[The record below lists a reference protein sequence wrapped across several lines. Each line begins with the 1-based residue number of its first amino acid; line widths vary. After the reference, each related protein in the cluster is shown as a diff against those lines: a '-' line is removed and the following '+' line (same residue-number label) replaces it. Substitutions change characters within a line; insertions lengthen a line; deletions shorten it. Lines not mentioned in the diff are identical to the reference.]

1 VNLPA
6 DRPFLLLTAGGPIT
20 PVMKAAPMTP
30 TEPQPDLSGLTF
42 EKALAELESI
52 VQRLEQ
58 GKVDLEESI
67 AIYERGEALK
77 THCQALLERADARI
91 EKITV
96 GPNGQAAGT
105 TPLDVE
111 A

>member
-1 VNLPA
+1 
-6 DRPFLLLTAGGPIT
+6 
-20 PVMKAAPMTP
+20 MKAAPMTP

-58 GKVDLEESI
+58 GKVELEESI

-96 GPNGQAAGT
+96 GPNRQAAGT

-111 A
+111 P

>member
-1 VNLPA
+1 
-6 DRPFLLLTAGGPIT
+6 
-20 PVMKAAPMTP
+20 MKAGPMATS
-30 TEPQPDLSGLTF
+30 EPHSDISGLTF

-77 THCQALLERADARI
+77 KHCEQLLKKAEARI
-91 EKITV
+91 EKITIS
-96 GPNGQAAGT
+96 PDGQAAGT

-111 A
+111 P

>member
-1 VNLPA
+1 
-6 DRPFLLLTAGGPIT
+6 
-20 PVMKAAPMTP
+20 MKAAPMTS
-30 TEPQPDLSGLTF
+30 TESSSDTAGLTF

-67 AIYERGEALK
+67 TIYERGEALK
-77 THCQALLERADARI
+77 KHCQALLERAEARI

-96 GPNGQAAGT
+96 GPDGQATGT

-111 A
+111 S

>member
-1 VNLPA
+1 
-6 DRPFLLLTAGGPIT
+6 
-20 PVMKAAPMTP
+20 MKAAAMTGSDP
-30 TEPQPDLSGLTF
+30 HADVASLPF
-42 EKALAELESI
+42 EKALAELEAI

-91 EKITV
+91 QKITT
-96 GPNGQAAGT
+96 GSDGQAAGAM
-105 TPLDVE
+105 PLDVE
-111 A
+111 S

>member
-1 VNLPA
+1 MEP
-6 DRPFLLLTAGGPIT
+6 RPPTT
-20 PVMKAAPMTP
+20 
-30 TEPQPDLSGLTF
+30 TEPHSDIAALTF
-42 EKALAELESI
+42 EKALAELEGI

-67 AIYERGEALK
+67 TIYERGEALK
-77 THCQALLERADARI
+77 KHCQTLLERADARI

-96 GPNGQAAGT
+96 GPDGRATGT

-111 A
+111 S

>member
-1 VNLPA
+1 M
-6 DRPFLLLTAGGPIT
+6 TA
-20 PVMKAAPMTP
+20 
-30 TEPQPDLSGLTF
+30 TESASDTAGLTF

-67 AIYERGEALK
+67 TIYERGEALK
-77 THCQALLERADARI
+77 KHCQALLERAEARI

-96 GPNGQAAGT
+96 GPDGQATGT

-111 A
+111 S

>member
-1 VNLPA
+1 
-6 DRPFLLLTAGGPIT
+6 
-20 PVMKAAPMTP
+20 MKAAPMTTTDSP
-30 TEPQPDLSGLTF
+30 SDIAGLTF

-77 THCQALLERADARI
+77 THCQSLLERADARI

-96 GPNGQAAGT
+96 GPDGRAAGT

-111 A
+111 S

>member
-1 VNLPA
+1 
-6 DRPFLLLTAGGPIT
+6 
-20 PVMKAAPMTP
+20 MKAAPSTP
-30 TEPQPDLSGLTF
+30 TEAPSDIAGLTF

-67 AIYERGEALK
+67 TIYERGEALK
-77 THCQALLERADARI
+77 KHCQTLLERADARI

-96 GPNGQAAGT
+96 GPDGRAAGT

-111 A
+111 S

>member
-1 VNLPA
+1 M
-6 DRPFLLLTAGGPIT
+6 TA
-20 PVMKAAPMTP
+20 VPMTT
-30 TEPQPDLSGLTF
+30 TESPPDIAGLTF

-77 THCQALLERADARI
+77 KHCQALLERADARI

-96 GPNGQAAGT
+96 GPDGRAAGT
-105 TPLDVE
+105 APLDVE
-111 A
+111 S

>member
-1 VNLPA
+1 MP
-6 DRPFLLLTAGGPIT
+6 DTA
-20 PVMKAAPMTP
+20 PVPVA
-30 TEPQPDLSGLTF
+30 ELSF

-77 THCQALLERADARI
+77 SHCERLLKEAEGRVERIRL
-91 EKITV
+91 
-96 GPNGQAAGT
+96 GGNGKPAGVE
-105 TPLDVE
+105 PLDSD
-111 A
+111 APF